1 MRLIFIYSSSFIIL
15 HFIYS
20 FLLASLYIEIM
31 GAKSSKAAVIIDP
44 SKANIYDTFSNY
56 QDTTA
61 TDDVKI
67 DYMKEFWYIQAV
79 ITAFI
84 FIYSVSFYTTV
95 YLRRRRS

>member
-1 MRLIFIYSSSFIIL
+1 
-15 HFIYS
+15 
-20 FLLASLYIEIM
+20 M

-56 QDTTA
+56 QDATA
-61 TDDVKI
+61 TDDVAI

-95 YLRRRRS
+95 YLRKRKYSYK

>member
-1 MRLIFIYSSSFIIL
+1 
-15 HFIYS
+15 
-20 FLLASLYIEIM
+20 M
-31 GAKSSKAAVIIDP
+31 GAKSSKASVIVEP

-56 QDTTA
+56 QDATA
-61 TDDVKI
+61 TDDVAI

-95 YLRRRRS
+95 YLRRRTKYSYK

>member
-1 MRLIFIYSSSFIIL
+1 
-15 HFIYS
+15 
-20 FLLASLYIEIM
+20 M
-31 GAKSSKAAVIIDP
+31 GAKSSKAAVVIDP

-56 QDTTA
+56 QDATA
-61 TDDVKI
+61 TDDVAI

-95 YLRRRRS
+95 YLRRRTKYSYK

>member
-1 MRLIFIYSSSFIIL
+1 
-15 HFIYS
+15 
-20 FLLASLYIEIM
+20 M
-31 GAKSSKAAVIIDP
+31 GAKSSKAAVVIDP

-56 QDTTA
+56 QDATA
-61 TDDVKI
+61 TDDVAI

-95 YLRRRRS
+95 YLRRTKYSYK